1 MNIIARALLPILLC
15 CIHYAH
21 AEEFEIKVNE
31 YTDPNSRYIIT
42 QLKNALAHIDTKY
55 KLTVLHESF
64 TQARTNEEVQSQ
76 GLLNLC
82 WTTSDPEIEQT
93 LRPIRIPILKGLL
106 GYRILII
113 NKNNKYKFSQVK
125 TLEDLKQFTFGQGK
139 TWTDTK
145 ILQANGFKV
154 ITTNKYPGLFLMVD
168 GQRFDAFPRG
178 VNEPF
183 GELAQ
188 RPDMND
194 LMVEETILLV
204 YRMPFYLFVSRDN
217 PKLGNDIETGLNRAV
232 ADGSFDKIFYSEP
245 NIKDVLDKAN
255 MKNRR
260 MFHLNNPFITKE
272 TPLERAELWF
282 DPQKGP

>member
-1 MNIIARALLPILLC
+1 MKICIQLLLPVLIVLSTLARA
-15 CIHYAH
+15 
-21 AEEFEIKVNE
+21 EELEIRVNE
-31 YTDPNSRYIIT
+31 YTDPNSRYIIG
-42 QLKNALAHIDTKY
+42 QLKNALARIDTKY
-55 KLTVLHESF
+55 KLTIMHENF
-64 TQARTNEEVQSQ
+64 TQARTNEEVKNQ

-82 WTTSDPEIEQT
+82 WTTSDPQIEQE

-113 NKNNKYKFSQVK
+113 NKKNQYKFSQVK
-125 TLEDLKQFTFGQGK
+125 TLDDLKQFTFGQGK

-154 ITTNKYPGLFLMVD
+154 ITTNKYPGLFHMVD
-168 GQRFDAFPRG
+168 GERFDAFPRG

-188 RPDMND
+188 RPDMPD
-194 LMVEETILLV
+194 LKVEDSILLV

-217 PKLGNDIETGLNRAV
+217 PKLGNDIETGLNRAI

-260 MFHLNNPFITKE
+260 IFNLTNPFLTKE
-272 TPLERAELWF
+272 TPLDREELWF

>member
-1 MNIIARALLPILLC
+1 MKICVQFLLPLFLVFSTLARAED
-15 CIHYAH
+15 Y
-21 AEEFEIKVNE
+21 EIRVNE
-31 YTDPNSRYIIT
+31 YTDPNSRYIIS
-42 QLKNALAHIDTKY
+42 QLKNALAHVDTKY
-55 KLTVLHESF
+55 KLTVLHENF
-64 TQARTNEEVQSQ
+64 TQARTNEEVKNQ

-82 WTTSDPEIEQT
+82 WTTSDPQIEQE

-113 NKNNKYKFSQVK
+113 NKKNQPKFSQVK
-125 TLEDLKQFTFGQGK
+125 TLDDLKQFTFGQGK

-145 ILQANGFKV
+145 ILQANGLKV
-154 ITTNKYPGLFLMVD
+154 VTTNKYPGLFHMVD
-168 GQRFDAFPRG
+168 GDRFDAFPRG

-188 RPDMND
+188 RPDLPD
-194 LMVEETILLV
+194 LKVEDTILLV

-260 MFHLNNPFITKE
+260 IFNLNNPFLTKE
-272 TPLERAELWF
+272 TPLEREELWF

>member
-1 MNIIARALLPILLC
+1 MKICVQFLLPLLIVLSTLARA
-15 CIHYAH
+15 
-21 AEEFEIKVNE
+21 EEYEIRVNE
-31 YTDPNSRYIIT
+31 YTDPNSRYIIS
-42 QLKNALAHIDTKY
+42 QLKNALTKIDTKY
-55 KLTVLHESF
+55 KLTILHENF
-64 TQARTNEEVQSQ
+64 TQARTNEEVKNQ

-82 WTTSDPEIEQT
+82 WTTSDPQIEQE

-113 NKNNKYKFSQVK
+113 NKKNQYKFSQVK
-125 TLEDLKQFTFGQGK
+125 TLDDLKQFTFGQGK

-145 ILQANGFKV
+145 ILQANGLKV
-154 ITTNKYPGLFLMVD
+154 VTTNKYPGLFHMVD
-168 GQRFDAFPRG
+168 GERFDAFPRG

-188 RPDMND
+188 RPDMTD
-194 LMVEETILLV
+194 LKVEDTILLV

-245 NIKDVLDKAN
+245 NIKDVLEKAN

-260 MFHLNNPFITKE
+260 IFNLNNPFLTKE
-272 TPLERAELWF
+272 TPLEREELWF

>member
-1 MNIIARALLPILLC
+1 MKTCIRFLLPLLLTLS
-15 CIHYAH
+15 AFVR
-21 AEEFEIKVNE
+21 AEEIEIRVNE
-31 YTDPNSRYIIT
+31 YTDPNSRYIIG
-42 QLKNALAHIDTKY
+42 QLKNALSKIDTKY
-55 KLTVLHESF
+55 KLTILHENL
-64 TQARTNEEVQSQ
+64 TQARTNEEVKNQ

-82 WTTSDPEIEQT
+82 WTTSDPQIEQE

-113 NKNNKYKFSQVK
+113 NKKNQYKFSQVK
-125 TLEDLKQFTFGQGK
+125 TLDDLKQFTFGQGK

-145 ILQANGFKV
+145 ILQANGLKV
-154 ITTNKYPGLFLMVD
+154 ITTNKYPGLFHMVD
-168 GQRFDAFPRG
+168 GERFDAFPRG

-188 RPDMND
+188 RPDMTD
-194 LMVEETILLV
+194 LKVEDTILLV

-217 PKLGNDIETGLNRAV
+217 PKLGNDIETGLNRAI

-260 MFHLNNPFITKE
+260 IFNLTNPFLTKE
-272 TPLERAELWF
+272 TPLDREELWF

>member
-1 MNIIARALLPILLC
+1 MKTCVQFLLPLLIALSALARAED
-15 CIHYAH
+15 Y
-21 AEEFEIKVNE
+21 EIRVNE
-31 YTDPNSRYIIT
+31 YTDPNSRYIIG
-42 QLKNALAHIDTKY
+42 QLKNALSKIDTKY
-55 KLTVLHESF
+55 KLTILHENF
-64 TQARTNEEVQSQ
+64 TQARTNEEVKNQ

-82 WTTSDPEIEQT
+82 WTTSDPQIEQE

-113 NKNNKYKFSQVK
+113 NKKNQYKFSQVK
-125 TLEDLKQFTFGQGK
+125 TFEDLKQFTFGQGK

-145 ILQANGFKV
+145 ILQANGLKV
-154 ITTNKYPGLFLMVD
+154 ITTNKYPGLFHMVD
-168 GQRFDAFPRG
+168 GERFDAFPRG

-188 RPDMND
+188 RPDLPD
-194 LMVEETILLV
+194 LKVEDTILLV

-217 PKLGNDIETGLNRAV
+217 PKLGNDIETGLNRAI

-245 NIKDVLDKAN
+245 NIKDVLEKAN

-260 MFHLNNPFITKE
+260 IFNLTNPFLTKE
-272 TPLERAELWF
+272 TPLDREELWF

>member
-1 MNIIARALLPILLC
+1 MKICIQLLLPVLIVLSTVARA
-15 CIHYAH
+15 
-21 AEEFEIKVNE
+21 EELEIRVNE
-31 YTDPNSRYIIT
+31 YTDPNSRYIIG
-42 QLKNALAHIDTKY
+42 QLKNALARIDTKY
-55 KLTVLHESF
+55 KLTIMHENF
-64 TQARTNEEVQSQ
+64 TQARTNEEVKNQ

-82 WTTSDPEIEQT
+82 WTTSDPQIEQE

-113 NKNNKYKFSQVK
+113 NKKNQYKFSQVK
-125 TLEDLKQFTFGQGK
+125 TLDDLKQFTFGQGK

-154 ITTNKYPGLFLMVD
+154 ITTNKYPGLFHMVD
-168 GQRFDAFPRG
+168 GERFDAFPRG

-188 RPDMND
+188 RPDMPD
-194 LMVEETILLV
+194 LKVEDSILLV

-217 PKLGNDIETGLNRAV
+217 PKLGNDIETGLNRAI

-260 MFHLNNPFITKE
+260 IFNLTNPFLTKE
-272 TPLERAELWF
+272 TPLDREELWF

>member
-1 MNIIARALLPILLC
+1 MKTCIRFLLPLLLTLS
-15 CIHYAH
+15 AFVR
-21 AEEFEIKVNE
+21 AEELEIRVNE
-31 YTDPNSRYIIT
+31 YTDPNSRYIIG
-42 QLKNALAHIDTKY
+42 QLKNALSKIDTKY
-55 KLTVLHESF
+55 KLTILHENL
-64 TQARTNEEVQSQ
+64 TQARTNEEVKNQ

-82 WTTSDPEIEQT
+82 WTTSDPQIEQE

-113 NKNNKYKFSQVK
+113 NKKNQYKFSQVK
-125 TLEDLKQFTFGQGK
+125 TLDDLKQFTFGQGK

-145 ILQANGFKV
+145 ILQANGLKV
-154 ITTNKYPGLFLMVD
+154 ITTNKYPGLFHMVD
-168 GQRFDAFPRG
+168 GERFDAFPRG

-188 RPDMND
+188 RPDMTD
-194 LMVEETILLV
+194 LKVEDTILLV

-217 PKLGNDIETGLNRAV
+217 PKLGNDIETGLNRAI
-232 ADGSFDKIFYSEP
+232 ADGSFDRIFYSEP

-260 MFHLNNPFITKE
+260 IFNLTNPFLTKE
-272 TPLERAELWF
+272 TPLDREELWF

>member
-1 MNIIARALLPILLC
+1 MKTCIRFLLPLLLTLS
-15 CIHYAH
+15 AFVR
-21 AEEFEIKVNE
+21 AEELEIRVNE
-31 YTDPNSRYIIT
+31 YTDPNSRYIIG
-42 QLKNALAHIDTKY
+42 QLKNALSKIDTKY
-55 KLTVLHESF
+55 KLTILHENL
-64 TQARTNEEVQSQ
+64 TQARTNEEVKNQ

-82 WTTSDPEIEQT
+82 WTTSDPQIEQE

-113 NKNNKYKFSQVK
+113 NKKNQYKFSQVK
-125 TLEDLKQFTFGQGK
+125 TLDDLKQFTFGQGK

-145 ILQANGFKV
+145 ILQANGLKV
-154 ITTNKYPGLFLMVD
+154 ITTNKYPGLFHMVD
-168 GQRFDAFPRG
+168 GERFDAFPRG

-188 RPDMND
+188 RPDMTD
-194 LMVEETILLV
+194 LKVEDTILLV

-217 PKLGNDIETGLNRAV
+217 PKLGNDIETGLNRAI

-260 MFHLNNPFITKE
+260 IFNLTNPFLTKE
-272 TPLERAELWF
+272 TPLDREELWF

>member
-1 MNIIARALLPILLC
+1 MKTCIRFLLPLIFA
-15 CIHYAH
+15 ISAFAR
-21 AEEFEIKVNE
+21 AEEFEIRVNE
-31 YTDPNSRYIIT
+31 YTDPNSRYIIA

-55 KLTVLHESF
+55 KLSIMHENL
-64 TQARTNEEVQSQ
+64 TQARTNEEVKNQ

-82 WTTSDPEIEQT
+82 WTTSDPQIEQE

-113 NKNNKYKFSQVK
+113 NKKNQHKFSQVK

-145 ILQANGFKV
+145 ILQANGLKV
-154 ITTNKYPGLFLMVD
+154 ITTNKYPGLFHMVD
-168 GQRFDAFPRG
+168 GERFDAFPRG

-188 RPDMND
+188 RPDMPE
-194 LMVEETILLV
+194 LAVEESILLV

-217 PKLGNDIETGLNRAV
+217 PKLGNDIETGLNRAI

-255 MKNRR
+255 MKNRHI
-260 MFHLNNPFITKE
+260 FNLNNPFLTKE
-272 TPLERAELWF
+272 TPLDREELWF

>member
-1 MNIIARALLPILLC
+1 MNILARLLLATLLLQ
-15 CIHYAH
+15 IYSTQA
-21 AEEFEIKVNE
+21 AEFEIRVNE

-42 QLKNALAHIDTKY
+42 QLKNALEKIDTKY
-55 KLTVLHESF
+55 KLSISHESF
-64 TQARTNEEVQSQ
+64 TQARTNEEVKTQ

-82 WTTSDPEIEQT
+82 WTTSDPEIEQE

-113 NKNNKYKFSQVK
+113 NKNNRHKFAQVK
-125 TLEDLKQFTFGQGK
+125 TLDDLKQFTFGQGK

-154 ITTNKYPGLFLMVD
+154 ITTNKYPGLFHMVE
-168 GQRFDAFPRG
+168 GERFDAFPRG

-188 RPDMND
+188 RPGMTD
-194 LMVEETILLV
+194 LTVEDTILLV

-217 PKLGNDIETGLNRAV
+217 KRLGDDIELGLNRAV

-260 MFHLNNPFITKE
+260 IFNLNNPFLTKE
-272 TPLERAELWF
+272 TPLDRPELWF

>member
-1 MNIIARALLPILLC
+1 MKTCVQFLLPLLIVLSTLARA
-15 CIHYAH
+15 
-21 AEEFEIKVNE
+21 EEYEIRVNE
-31 YTDPNSRYIIT
+31 YTDPNSRYIIS
-42 QLKNALAHIDTKY
+42 QLKNALTKIDTKY
-55 KLTVLHESF
+55 KLTILHENF
-64 TQARTNEEVQSQ
+64 TQARTNEEVKNQ

-82 WTTSDPEIEQT
+82 WTTSDPQIEQE

-113 NKNNKYKFSQVK
+113 NKKNQYKFSQVK
-125 TLEDLKQFTFGQGK
+125 TLDDLKQFTFGQGK

-145 ILQANGFKV
+145 ILQANGLKV
-154 ITTNKYPGLFLMVD
+154 VTTNKYPGLFHMVD
-168 GQRFDAFPRG
+168 GERFDAFPRG

-188 RPDMND
+188 RPDMPD
-194 LMVEETILLV
+194 LKVEDTILLV

-245 NIKDVLDKAN
+245 NIKDVLEKAN

-260 MFHLNNPFITKE
+260 IFNLNNPFLTKE
-272 TPLERAELWF
+272 TPLEREELWF

>member
-1 MNIIARALLPILLC
+1 MKTCVQFLLPLLIVLSTLARA
-15 CIHYAH
+15 
-21 AEEFEIKVNE
+21 EEYEIRVNE
-31 YTDPNSRYIIT
+31 YTDPNSRYIIS
-42 QLKNALAHIDTKY
+42 QLKNALTKIDTKY
-55 KLTVLHESF
+55 KLTILHENF
-64 TQARTNEEVQSQ
+64 TQARTNEEVKNQ

-82 WTTSDPEIEQT
+82 WTTSDPQIEQE

-113 NKNNKYKFSQVK
+113 NKKNQYKFSQVK
-125 TLEDLKQFTFGQGK
+125 TLDDLKQFTFGQGK

-145 ILQANGFKV
+145 ILQANGLKV
-154 ITTNKYPGLFLMVD
+154 VTTNKYPGLFHMVD
-168 GQRFDAFPRG
+168 GERFDAFPRG

-188 RPDMND
+188 RPDMTD
-194 LMVEETILLV
+194 LKVEDTILLV

-217 PKLGNDIETGLNRAV
+217 PRLGNDIETGLNRAV

-245 NIKDVLDKAN
+245 NIKDVLEKAN

-260 MFHLNNPFITKE
+260 IFNLNNPFLTKE
-272 TPLERAELWF
+272 TPLEREELWF

>member
-1 MNIIARALLPILLC
+1 VR
-15 CIHYAH
+15 
-21 AEEFEIKVNE
+21 AEEIEIRVNE
-31 YTDPNSRYIIT
+31 YTDPNSRYIIG
-42 QLKNALAHIDTKY
+42 QLKNALSKIDTKY
-55 KLTVLHESF
+55 KLTILHENF
-64 TQARTNEEVQSQ
+64 TQARTNEEVKNQ

-82 WTTSDPEIEQT
+82 WTTSDPEIEQE

-113 NKNNKYKFSQVK
+113 NKKNQYKFSQVK
-125 TLEDLKQFTFGQGK
+125 TLDDLKQFTFGQGK

-145 ILQANGFKV
+145 ILQANGLKV
-154 ITTNKYPGLFLMVD
+154 ITTNKYPGLFHMVD
-168 GQRFDAFPRG
+168 GERFDAFPRG

-188 RPDMND
+188 RPDMTD
-194 LMVEETILLV
+194 LKVEDTILLV

-217 PKLGNDIETGLNRAV
+217 PKLGNDIETGLNRAI

-260 MFHLNNPFITKE
+260 IFNLTNPFLTKE
-272 TPLERAELWF
+272 TPLDREELWF

>member
-1 MNIIARALLPILLC
+1 MKICVQFLLPLLLVFSTLARAED
-15 CIHYAH
+15 Y
-21 AEEFEIKVNE
+21 EIRVNE
-31 YTDPNSRYIIT
+31 YTDPNSRYIIS

-55 KLTVLHESF
+55 KLSIMHENL
-64 TQARTNEEVQSQ
+64 TQARTNEEVKNQ

-82 WTTSDPEIEQT
+82 WTTSDPQIEQE

-113 NKNNKYKFSQVK
+113 NKKNQHKFSQVK
-125 TLEDLKQFTFGQGK
+125 TLDDLKQFTFGQGK

-145 ILQANGFKV
+145 ILQANGLKV
-154 ITTNKYPGLFLMVD
+154 VTTNKYPGLFHMVD
-168 GQRFDAFPRG
+168 GDRFDAFPRG

-188 RPDMND
+188 RPDLPD
-194 LMVEETILLV
+194 LKVEDTILLV

-245 NIKDVLDKAN
+245 NIKDVLEKAN

-260 MFHLNNPFITKE
+260 IFNLNNPFLTKE
-272 TPLERAELWF
+272 TPLEREELWF

>member
-1 MNIIARALLPILLC
+1 MKTIARIFLPLLLLVC
-15 CIHYAH
+15 KSAYGA
-21 AEEFEIKVNE
+21 EFEIRVNE
-31 YTDPNSRYIIT
+31 YTDPNSRYIIA

-55 KLTVLHESF
+55 KLTILHESF
-64 TQARTNEEVQSQ
+64 TQARTNEEVKNQ
-76 GLLNLC
+76 GIINLC
-82 WTTSDPEIEQT
+82 WTTSDPEIEKE

-113 NKNNKYKFSQVK
+113 NKNNQHKFSQVK
-125 TLEDLKQFTFGQGK
+125 TLEDLKRFTFGQGK

-145 ILQANGFKV
+145 ILQSNGFNV
-154 ITTNKYPGLFLMVD
+154 VTINKYPGLFHMVD
-168 GQRFDAFPRG
+168 GGRFDAFPRG

-188 RPDMND
+188 RPDMKD
-194 LMVEETILLV
+194 LAVEETLLLV

-217 PKLGNDIETGLNRAV
+217 PKLGEDVELGLNLAV
-232 ADGSFDKIFYSEP
+232 ADGSFDRIFYSEP

-260 MFHLNNPFITKE
+260 VFNLNNPFLTKE

>member
-1 MNIIARALLPILLC
+1 VKTIARIFLPLLLLVC
-15 CIHYAH
+15 KSAYGA
-21 AEEFEIKVNE
+21 EFEIRVNE
-31 YTDPNSRYIIT
+31 YTDPNSRYIIA

-55 KLTVLHESF
+55 KLTILHESF
-64 TQARTNEEVQSQ
+64 TQARTNEEVKNQ
-76 GLLNLC
+76 GIINLC
-82 WTTSDPEIEQT
+82 WTTSDPEIEKE

-113 NKNNKYKFSQVK
+113 NKNNQHKFSQVK
-125 TLEDLKQFTFGQGK
+125 TLEDLKRFTFGQGK

-145 ILQANGFKV
+145 ILQSNGFNV
-154 ITTNKYPGLFLMVD
+154 VTINKYPGLFHMVD
-168 GQRFDAFPRG
+168 GGRFDAFPRG

-188 RPDMND
+188 RPDMKD
-194 LMVEETILLV
+194 LAVEETLLLV

-217 PKLGNDIETGLNRAV
+217 PKLGEDVELGLNLAV
-232 ADGSFDKIFYSEP
+232 ADGSFDRIFYSEP

-260 MFHLNNPFITKE
+260 VFNLNNPFLTKE